1 MFEYICLTVTL
12 YKTINLVYILE
23 LGFYLK
29 MDLTQHLFKHS
40 LHKINHLK
48 CSFLNYDVHTHTDK
62 RII

>member
-12 YKTINLVYILE
+12 YKTINLLNKTNKLVYILE

-29 MDLTQHLFKHS
+29 IDLTQHLFKHS

-48 CSFLNYDVHTHTDK
+48 CSFLNS
-62 RII
+62 